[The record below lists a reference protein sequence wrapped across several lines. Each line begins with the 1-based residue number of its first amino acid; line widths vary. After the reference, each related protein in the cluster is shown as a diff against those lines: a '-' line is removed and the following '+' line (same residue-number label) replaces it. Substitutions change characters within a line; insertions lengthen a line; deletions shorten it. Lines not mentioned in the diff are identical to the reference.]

1 MCLQFFWVVIIC
13 IYKEFFLFSSKEYI
27 LFKQSKINM
36 SIKSKTIIRFI
47 FLISLSLSSCSPG
60 QTFGPTSTPS
70 PTITVT
76 VIPTQTDIPTEVTST
91 PAATATAE
99 ATATTAIEYPPTV
112 HALTS
117 DDLTEK
123 GIAGTGFEII
133 DKFQGVIPL
142 DITVVISKT
151 IQDQYGRVR
160 QCILNPNMA
169 KLDPTRSAEE
179 RAEETALL
187 GFYMAYVRD
196 HGYTEN
202 SYTFDKY
209 LSDLSAGKD
218 MSVQMYGEKL
228 DGTIGTF
235 KTKPGVIE
243 FIGIAPGSGSYGD
256 PVLTN
261 SRAYLLNDFGYQ
273 ELKDG
278 GMRIVNTIPEEDA
291 DLAFCS
297 ELNIEYEGSFGKMG
311 WSIKDLKGDYP
322 MYGGPTDTFP
332 KTVDR
337 LNNTVGDNEVWAKYG
352 ISGAIF
358 IQP

>member
-1 MCLQFFWVVIIC
+1 
-13 IYKEFFLFSSKEYI
+13 
-27 LFKQSKINM
+27 M
-36 SIKSKTIIRFI
+36 SIKSKTIIGFV
-47 FLISLSLSSCSPG
+47 FLISLSLSSCSLG
-60 QTFGPTSTPS
+60 QAFGSTLTPS

-117 DDLTEK
+117 NELAEK

-160 QCILNPNMA
+160 QCVLNPDMA

-218 MSVQMYGEKL
+218 MSVNMYGEKL

-243 FIGIAPGSGSYGD
+243 FIGIAPGAASYGD
-256 PVLTN
+256 PILTN
-261 SRAYLLNDFGYQ
+261 SLAYLRNGYGYQ

-278 GMRIVNTIPEEDA
+278 GMRIVYTIPDEDN
-291 DLAFCS
+291 DLLFCGS
-297 ELNIEYEGSFGKMG
+297 LTTNYEGGFGKMG
-311 WSIKDLKGDYP
+311 YP
-322 MYGGPTDTFP
+322 MEGIRGGYKFYGVPTDTFP